1 MSKPESPEAAA
12 NKVRIRK
19 LQSFQNTDAGN
30 AEAFEFLQNGKFRW
44 DNTKGKW
51 LVWKGRYWAEDND
64 GEASRAALQMARE
77 RLLAASLSGHDQDR
91 KDGVRWALDS
101 ESVRGRR
108 STLISAQS
116 IKSLST
122 NTEDYDRDPFLL
134 TVGNGTLDLRT
145 GKLREAR
152 PEDLITR
159 ATEVQYNRNS
169 AAPRWAEFLNEVFG
183 GDSETISYIQ
193 RAVGY
198 SLTGST
204 REQCF
209 FLLCGPGANGKTTF
223 LETIVKLMGTH
234 SATAAFS
241 AFLVQSNQGSPRND
255 LAALCGSRFVKAAE
269 AEHQARLDEAVMKL
283 LTGEDT
289 ISARFLYHEEFSYR
303 PQFKIWLA
311 TNHKPAI
318 WERTDAIWRRIKLIE
333 FNQQFAGKRSD
344 PDLRAKLD
352 SELSGILAWA
362 VAGCL
367 AWLKSGLNEP
377 RRITSATL
385 GYRQESDQVGRFIK
399 DRCQLQ
405 DGGRTPAKTLYD
417 GFLLWCA
424 ANHEKPLATNQ
435 FATKLAE
442 RGLERKRGRSGIV
455 YLGIALPPAAPINS
469 QAAKPEDGKRGA
481 DGKR

>member
-1 MSKPESPEAAA
+1 MGKTESPEAAA
-12 NKVRIRK
+12 NKERIHK

-30 AEAFEFLQNGKFRW
+30 AEAFELLYGLRFRY
-44 DNTKGKW
+44 DHTKGKW
-51 LVWKGRYWAEDND
+51 LVWKARYWAEDDD
-64 GEASRAALQMARE
+64 GEASRAALQTARE
-77 RLLAASLSGHDQDR
+77 RLLAASLIEHEQDR
-91 KDGVRWALDS
+91 RKDVQWALNS
-101 ESVRGRR
+101 ESVAGRR

-122 NTEDYDRDPFLL
+122 NTKDYDRDPFML
-134 TVGNGTLDLRT
+134 TAGNGTLDLRT
-145 GKLREAR
+145 GKLLKAR

-159 ATEVQYNRNS
+159 ATDVPYDRS
-169 AAPRWAEFLNEVFG
+169 STAPRWLEFLNEVFSS
-183 GDSETISYIQ
+183 DSETIDYIQ

-209 FLLCGPGANGKTTF
+209 FLLCGTGANGKTTF
-223 LETIVKLMGTH
+223 LETIIKLLGTH
-234 SATAAFS
+234 AATAAFS
-241 AFLVQSNQGSPRND
+241 AFLVQSNQSGPRNA

-289 ISARFLYHEEFSYR
+289 ISARFLYHEVFSYR

-333 FNQQFAGKRSD
+333 FNQKFTGKRSD
-344 PDLRAKLD
+344 PTLRGKLD
-352 SELSGILAWA
+352 RELPGILAWA

-367 AWLKSGLNEP
+367 AWQKPGLKEP
-377 RRITSATL
+377 QRITSATL
-385 GYRQESDQVGRFIK
+385 GYRQESDQVGRFIN

-405 DGGRTPAKTLYD
+405 VGDRTPAKTLYE
-417 GFLLWCA
+417 GFLAWCA
-424 ANHEKPLATNQ
+424 TNHEKPLAINQ
-435 FATKLAE
+435 FATKLGE
-442 RGLERKRGRSGIV
+442 RGLARKRSRSGV
-455 YLGIALPPAAPINS
+455 MYLGISLITVASASTTPPIPQYIE
-469 QAAKPEDGKRGA
+469 KRKGGK
-481 DGKR
+481 